1 MAAPGINGG
10 SQSRQQLFGSKRR
23 AVFCGRVEGGFLEE
37 AISSVRRIF
46 PRYGMPLNRPPSPQL
61 STEGL
66 LQVFPVHQ
74 TVLGEAL
81 TFLEG
86 SSY

>member
-1 MAAPGINGG
+1 M
-10 SQSRQQLFGSKRR
+10 
-23 AVFCGRVEGGFLEE
+23 FCGRVEGGFLEE
-37 AISSVRRIF
+37 GISSVCKIC
-46 PRYGMPLNRPPSPQL
+46 PRYDMPLNRPPSPQL

-81 TFLEG
+81 TFLES

>member
-1 MAAPGINGG
+1 M
-10 SQSRQQLFGSKRR
+10 
-23 AVFCGRVEGGFLEE
+23 FCGAVEGGFLEE
-37 AISSVRRIF
+37 GISSVRKLV
-46 PRYGMPLNRPPSPQL
+46 PRYDLPLNRPPSPQL

-66 LQVFPVHQ
+66 LQVFPVRQ